1 MKNLSKGQM
10 IDLLYKINRKLEDQ
24 GISGEILMA
33 GGASLTLVY
42 DTREGTKDID
52 ALFEPS
58 GAIRKIIEDIAR
70 EDDLDND
77 WLNDGVKGFID
88 TTRQNAETFL
98 KLSNLTVK
106 TIDAEGL
113 LAMKLAAARMDT
125 KDLNDALALMKHLN
139 VSNID
144 QLYDIVEERMPPNQR
159 TAQAGFF
166 IQMAWENYNLQQ
178 RRMKAIEAEAV
189 TAELSLTGDISTG
202 KERSF
207 SPKQDIAMGIDS
219 ARAQALGS
227 ERLRG
232 KTL

>member
-77 WLNDGVKGFID
+77 WLVLEQWHSD
-88 TTRQNAETFL
+88 
-98 KLSNLTVK
+98 
-106 TIDAEGL
+106 
-113 LAMKLAAARMDT
+113 
-125 KDLNDALALMKHLN
+125 
-139 VSNID
+139 
-144 QLYDIVEERMPPNQR
+144 
-159 TAQAGFF
+159 
-166 IQMAWENYNLQQ
+166 W
-178 RRMKAIEAEAV
+178 
-189 TAELSLTGDISTG
+189 
-202 KERSF
+202 
-207 SPKQDIAMGIDS
+207 
-219 ARAQALGS
+219 
-227 ERLRG
+227 
-232 KTL
+232 